1 MPTWKDA
8 QHHYSSGKCKS
19 NPQWGITSYMSEWL
33 LSKRQQITGIDE
45 DVEKREPLC
54 AVGGDANWATMESS
68 MTVPQI
74 IKK

>member
-1 MPTWKDA
+1 
-8 QHHYSSGKCKS
+8 
-19 NPQWGITSYMSEWL
+19 MSEWL

-45 DVEKREPLC
+45 DVEKREPLRT
-54 AVGGDANWATMESS
+54 VGGDANWATMESS